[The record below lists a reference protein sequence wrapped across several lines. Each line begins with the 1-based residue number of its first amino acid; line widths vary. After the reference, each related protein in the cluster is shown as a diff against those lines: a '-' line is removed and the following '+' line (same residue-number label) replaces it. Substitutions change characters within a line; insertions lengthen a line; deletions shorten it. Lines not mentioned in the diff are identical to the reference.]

1 MGLRRSIT
9 TLMMAMACSVAA
21 YGAPAVKP
29 VVLAVSEG
37 TSGGIDNATAQVK
50 YRGLADLIG
59 KALRKPVT
67 IVFVREFSDLDQG
80 MKEQRFD
87 IVMARPSDY
96 PARGV
101 RQYGYYFLAT
111 AEPSGHCELIVSAN
125 SPLKSVKEL
134 QGKYFALPERQAYM
148 THFCTAALR
157 DEGISLEPSHVYYVR
172 EQNAIPFA
180 LDNKMADVGGV
191 ASYSGVARKLRQSG
205 KRVLYESVAQPYFP
219 VIASRALDP
228 EQRQAVQ
235 ALLVNLKSMP
245 EGQAELDR
253 LAITG
258 FVTTEQAKFN
268 KLLDWLGAN

>member
-9 TLMMAMACSVAA
+9 TLLMAIAYSVAA
-21 YGAPAVKP
+21 HSAPVKP
-29 VVLAVSEG
+29 VVLAISEG
-37 TSGGIDNATAQVK
+37 TSGGIDNAAAQVK
-50 YRGLADLIG
+50 YKGLADLIG
-59 KALRKPVT
+59 KTLQKPVSV
-67 IVFVREFSDLDQG
+67 VFVREFSDLDQG

-101 RQYGYYFLAT
+101 RQYGYYFIAT
-111 AEPSGHCELIVSAN
+111 AEPSGHCALIVSAN

-157 DEGISLEPSHVYYVR
+157 DEGIRLESSHVYYVR

-191 ASYSGVARKLRQSG
+191 ASYSGVYRKLRQSG
-205 KRVLYESVAQPYFP
+205 KRLLYESVAQPYFP
-219 VIASRALDP
+219 VIASRSLSPA
-228 EQRQAVQ
+228 ERQSLQ

-245 EGQAELDR
+245 DGQPELDR

-268 KLLDWLGAN
+268 KLLDWLGTN